1 MYNHQLDTFLKVAE
15 LGSFGKAA
23 DALFISAP
31 AVIQQI
37 NLLEG
42 ECGVR
47 LFIRTNHGVRLTPA
61 GSSLLED
68 SKTIVR
74 LSKEAVSKAQ
84 QLEHSGRTTVRI
96 GTSLLYKCRLL
107 PDIWSRIN
115 GQFPDLK
122 IEILPLPETQE
133 NDAGD
138 SVLGVK
144 YDIREGIYCTIAE
157 KDSCSFLELIRT
169 PFCCAV
175 AKSHRLAKLKKVTME
190 DLNGEYLVMPI
201 SGVSTELDAFRQE
214 ITQHHPTVQIIDS
227 TYYGV
232 DTFTLCEVNPY
243 ILITQQIYQ
252 DIHPNLVTIP
262 LQSEYSMPYGLIYA
276 KNPNDATKQFI
287 KAIKKIQM
295 TLKEKS

>member
-1 MYNHQLDTFLKVAE
+1 
-15 LGSFGKAA
+15 
-23 DALFISAP
+23 
-31 AVIQQI
+31 
-37 NLLEG
+37 
-42 ECGVR
+42 
-47 LFIRTNHGVRLTPA
+47 
-61 GSSLLED
+61 
-68 SKTIVR
+68 
-74 LSKEAVSKAQ
+74 
-84 QLEHSGRTTVRI
+84 
-96 GTSLLYKCRLL
+96 
-107 PDIWSRIN
+107 
-115 GQFPDLK
+115 
-122 IEILPLPETQE
+122 
-133 NDAGD
+133 
-138 SVLGVK
+138 
-144 YDIREGIYCTIAE
+144 
-157 KDSCSFLELIRT
+157 
-169 PFCCAV
+169 
-175 AKSHRLAKLKKVTME
+175 ME